1 MEKIASFTIDHIKL
15 QPGIYVSRKDQ
26 IGQEVVTTF
35 DLRMT
40 SPNEEP
46 VMNTAEVHTI
56 EHLGATYL
64 RNKEEI
70 RDKVIYFGPM
80 GCRTG
85 FYLLLAGACRLSAQC
100 DDMIAQVVNP
110 LVVSAIFSLVA
121 STAYG
126 EAWKAVAKSSP
137 ANLAKFYLA
146 ALVLKLM
153 AGTLVFLI
161 YVLVCDKQNILG
173 FTAIFALF
181 YVVLLVFDCI
191 YFARVEKKNR
201 LS

>member
-1 MEKIASFTIDHIKL
+1 MEKDEKLRLQTIRQASIRYK
-15 QPGIYVSRKDQ
+15 Q
-26 IGQEVVTTF
+26 IS
-35 DLRMT
+35 LWL
-40 SPNEEP
+40 
-46 VMNTAEVHTI
+46 TAAV
-56 EHLGATYL
+56 A
-64 RNKEEI
+64 
-70 RDKVIYFGPM
+70 
-80 GCRTG
+80 
-85 FYLLLAGACRLSAQC
+85 LAVLFVCRLSAQC

-137 ANLAKFYLA
+137 VNLAKFYMA
-146 ALVLKLM
+146 ALVIKM
-153 AGTLVFLI
+153 VAGTLVFLI
-161 YVLVCDKQNILG
+161 YVLVCDKQNIQG

>member
-1 MEKIASFTIDHIKL
+1 MEKDEKLRLQTIRQASIRYK
-15 QPGIYVSRKDQ
+15 Q
-26 IGQEVVTTF
+26 IS
-35 DLRMT
+35 LWL
-40 SPNEEP
+40 
-46 VMNTAEVHTI
+46 TAAV
-56 EHLGATYL
+56 A
-64 RNKEEI
+64 
-70 RDKVIYFGPM
+70 
-80 GCRTG
+80 
-85 FYLLLAGACRLSAQC
+85 LAVLFACRLSAQC

-126 EAWKAVAKSSP
+126 ESWKAVAKSSP

-146 ALVLKLM
+146 AMMLKMM
-153 AGTLVFLI
+153 AGVLVFLI

>member
-1 MEKIASFTIDHIKL
+1 MEKDEKLRLQTIRQASIK
-15 QPGIYVSRKDQ
+15 YKQ
-26 IGQEVVTTF
+26 IS
-35 DLRMT
+35 LWL
-40 SPNEEP
+40 
-46 VMNTAEVHTI
+46 TAAV
-56 EHLGATYL
+56 A
-64 RNKEEI
+64 
-70 RDKVIYFGPM
+70 
-80 GCRTG
+80 
-85 FYLLLAGACRLSAQC
+85 LAVLFACRLSAQC

-137 ANLAKFYLA
+137 ANLAKFYLVA
-146 ALVLKLM
+146 MMLKMM
-153 AGTLVFLI
+153 AGVLVFLI

-181 YVVLLVFDCI
+181 YVMLLVFDCI

>member
-1 MEKIASFTIDHIKL
+1 MRLQTIRQASIRYK
-15 QPGIYVSRKDQ
+15 Q
-26 IGQEVVTTF
+26 IS
-35 DLRMT
+35 LWL
-40 SPNEEP
+40 
-46 VMNTAEVHTI
+46 TAAV
-56 EHLGATYL
+56 A
-64 RNKEEI
+64 
-70 RDKVIYFGPM
+70 
-80 GCRTG
+80 
-85 FYLLLAGACRLSAQC
+85 LAVLFACRLSAQC

-137 ANLAKFYLA
+137 ANLARFYMA

-153 AGTLVFLI
+153 SGTLVFLI
-161 YVLVCDKQNILG
+161 YVLVCDRQNILG

>member
-1 MEKIASFTIDHIKL
+1 MEKDEKLRLQTIRQASIRYK
-15 QPGIYVSRKDQ
+15 Q
-26 IGQEVVTTF
+26 IS
-35 DLRMT
+35 LWL
-40 SPNEEP
+40 
-46 VMNTAEVHTI
+46 TAAV
-56 EHLGATYL
+56 A
-64 RNKEEI
+64 
-70 RDKVIYFGPM
+70 
-80 GCRTG
+80 
-85 FYLLLAGACRLSAQC
+85 LAVLFVCRLSAQC

-121 STAYG
+121 SIAYG
-126 EAWKAVAKSSP
+126 EAWKAVAKSLP
-137 ANLAKFYLA
+137 ANLAKFYMA
-146 ALVLKLM
+146 ALVIKM
-153 AGTLVFLI
+153 VAGTLVFLI

>member
-1 MEKIASFTIDHIKL
+1 MEKDEKLRLQTIRQASIRYK
-15 QPGIYVSRKDQ
+15 Q
-26 IGQEVVTTF
+26 IS
-35 DLRMT
+35 LWL
-40 SPNEEP
+40 
-46 VMNTAEVHTI
+46 TAAV
-56 EHLGATYL
+56 A
-64 RNKEEI
+64 
-70 RDKVIYFGPM
+70 
-80 GCRTG
+80 
-85 FYLLLAGACRLSAQC
+85 LAVLFACRLSAQC

-137 ANLAKFYLA
+137 ANLARFYMA

-153 AGTLVFLI
+153 SGTLVFLI
-161 YVLVCDKQNILG
+161 YVLVCDRQNILG

-191 YFARVEKKNR
+191 YFARLEKKNR

>member
-1 MEKIASFTIDHIKL
+1 MEKDEKLRLQTIRQASIRYK
-15 QPGIYVSRKDQ
+15 Q
-26 IGQEVVTTF
+26 IS
-35 DLRMT
+35 LWL
-40 SPNEEP
+40 
-46 VMNTAEVHTI
+46 TAAV
-56 EHLGATYL
+56 A
-64 RNKEEI
+64 
-70 RDKVIYFGPM
+70 
-80 GCRTG
+80 
-85 FYLLLAGACRLSAQC
+85 LAVLFACRLSAQC

-146 ALVLKLM
+146 AMMLKMM
-153 AGTLVFLI
+153 AGVLVFLI
-161 YVLVCDKQNILG
+161 YVLVCHKQNILG

>member
-1 MEKIASFTIDHIKL
+1 MAYSSS
-15 QPGIYVSRKDQ
+15 GS
-26 IGQEVVTTF
+26 
-35 DLRMT
+35 
-40 SPNEEP
+40 
-46 VMNTAEVHTI
+46 
-56 EHLGATYL
+56 
-64 RNKEEI
+64 
-70 RDKVIYFGPM
+70 
-80 GCRTG
+80 CR
-85 FYLLLAGACRLSAQC
+85 
-100 DDMIAQVVNP
+100 
-110 LVVSAIFSLVA
+110 
-121 STAYG
+121 
-126 EAWKAVAKSSP
+126 KAVAKSSP

>member
-1 MEKIASFTIDHIKL
+1 MEKDEKLRLQTIRQASIRYK
-15 QPGIYVSRKDQ
+15 Q
-26 IGQEVVTTF
+26 IS
-35 DLRMT
+35 LWL
-40 SPNEEP
+40 
-46 VMNTAEVHTI
+46 TAAV
-56 EHLGATYL
+56 A
-64 RNKEEI
+64 
-70 RDKVIYFGPM
+70 
-80 GCRTG
+80 
-85 FYLLLAGACRLSAQC
+85 LAVLFACRLSAQC

-137 ANLAKFYLA
+137 ANLAKFYMA
-146 ALVLKLM
+146 ALVIKM
-153 AGTLVFLI
+153 VAGTLVLLI

>member
-1 MEKIASFTIDHIKL
+1 MEKDEKLRLQTIRQASIRYK
-15 QPGIYVSRKDQ
+15 Q
-26 IGQEVVTTF
+26 IS
-35 DLRMT
+35 LWL
-40 SPNEEP
+40 
-46 VMNTAEVHTI
+46 TAAV
-56 EHLGATYL
+56 A
-64 RNKEEI
+64 
-70 RDKVIYFGPM
+70 
-80 GCRTG
+80 
-85 FYLLLAGACRLSAQC
+85 LAVLFACRLSAQC
-100 DDMIAQVVNP
+100 DDMIVQVVNP

-146 ALVLKLM
+146 AMMLKMM
-153 AGTLVFLI
+153 AGVLVFLI

>member
-1 MEKIASFTIDHIKL
+1 MEKDEKLRLQTIRQASIRYK
-15 QPGIYVSRKDQ
+15 Q
-26 IGQEVVTTF
+26 IS
-35 DLRMT
+35 LWL
-40 SPNEEP
+40 
-46 VMNTAEVHTI
+46 TAAV
-56 EHLGATYL
+56 A
-64 RNKEEI
+64 
-70 RDKVIYFGPM
+70 
-80 GCRTG
+80 
-85 FYLLLAGACRLSAQC
+85 LAVLFACRLSAQC

-137 ANLAKFYLA
+137 ANLAKFYLVA
-146 ALVLKLM
+146 MMLKMM
-153 AGTLVFLI
+153 AGVLVFLI

-173 FTAIFALF
+173 FTVIFALF

>member
-1 MEKIASFTIDHIKL
+1 MEKDEKLRLQTIRQASIR
-15 QPGIYVSRKDQ
+15 YEQ
-26 IGQEVVTTF
+26 IS
-35 DLRMT
+35 LWL
-40 SPNEEP
+40 
-46 VMNTAEVHTI
+46 TAAV
-56 EHLGATYL
+56 A
-64 RNKEEI
+64 
-70 RDKVIYFGPM
+70 
-80 GCRTG
+80 
-85 FYLLLAGACRLSAQC
+85 LAVLFACRLSAQC

-137 ANLAKFYLA
+137 ANLAKFYMA
-146 ALVLKLM
+146 ALVIKM
-153 AGTLVFLI
+153 VAGTLVFLI

>member
-1 MEKIASFTIDHIKL
+1 MEKDEKLRLQTIRQASIRYK
-15 QPGIYVSRKDQ
+15 Q
-26 IGQEVVTTF
+26 IS
-35 DLRMT
+35 LWL
-40 SPNEEP
+40 
-46 VMNTAEVHTI
+46 TAAV
-56 EHLGATYL
+56 A
-64 RNKEEI
+64 
-70 RDKVIYFGPM
+70 
-80 GCRTG
+80 
-85 FYLLLAGACRLSAQC
+85 LAVLFACRLSAQC
-100 DDMIAQVVNP
+100 DDMIAQVVTP

-137 ANLAKFYLA
+137 ANLARFYMA

-153 AGTLVFLI
+153 SGTLVFLI
-161 YVLVCDKQNILG
+161 YVLVCDRQNILG

>member
-1 MEKIASFTIDHIKL
+1 MEKDEKLRLQTIRQASIRYK
-15 QPGIYVSRKDQ
+15 Q
-26 IGQEVVTTF
+26 IS
-35 DLRMT
+35 LWL
-40 SPNEEP
+40 
-46 VMNTAEVHTI
+46 TAAV
-56 EHLGATYL
+56 A
-64 RNKEEI
+64 
-70 RDKVIYFGPM
+70 
-80 GCRTG
+80 
-85 FYLLLAGACRLSAQC
+85 LAVLFACRLSAQC

-161 YVLVCDKQNILG
+161 YVLVSDRQNILG
-173 FTAIFALF
+173 FSASFALF

>member
-1 MEKIASFTIDHIKL
+1 MEKDEKLRLQTIRQASIRYK
-15 QPGIYVSRKDQ
+15 Q
-26 IGQEVVTTF
+26 IS
-35 DLRMT
+35 LWL
-40 SPNEEP
+40 
-46 VMNTAEVHTI
+46 TAAV
-56 EHLGATYL
+56 A
-64 RNKEEI
+64 
-70 RDKVIYFGPM
+70 
-80 GCRTG
+80 
-85 FYLLLAGACRLSAQC
+85 LAVLFACRLSAQC

-146 ALVLKLM
+146 AMMLKMM
-153 AGTLVFLI
+153 AGVLVFLI

-191 YFARVEKKNR
+191 YFARVEKKSR
-201 LS
+201 LF

>member
-1 MEKIASFTIDHIKL
+1 MEKDEKLRLQTIRQASIRYK
-15 QPGIYVSRKDQ
+15 Q
-26 IGQEVVTTF
+26 IS
-35 DLRMT
+35 LWL
-40 SPNEEP
+40 
-46 VMNTAEVHTI
+46 TAAV
-56 EHLGATYL
+56 A
-64 RNKEEI
+64 
-70 RDKVIYFGPM
+70 
-80 GCRTG
+80 
-85 FYLLLAGACRLSAQC
+85 LAVLFACRLSAQC
-100 DDMIAQVVNP
+100 NDMIAQVVNP
-110 LVVSAIFSLVA
+110 LVVSAIFSLAA

-137 ANLAKFYLA
+137 ANLARFYLA

-161 YVLVCDKQNILG
+161 YVLVCDRQNILG

>member
-1 MEKIASFTIDHIKL
+1 MEKDEKLRLQTIRQASIRYK
-15 QPGIYVSRKDQ
+15 Q
-26 IGQEVVTTF
+26 IS
-35 DLRMT
+35 LWL
-40 SPNEEP
+40 
-46 VMNTAEVHTI
+46 TAAV
-56 EHLGATYL
+56 A
-64 RNKEEI
+64 
-70 RDKVIYFGPM
+70 
-80 GCRTG
+80 
-85 FYLLLAGACRLSAQC
+85 LAVLFACRLSAQC

-153 AGTLVFLI
+153 AGTLVFFI

-173 FTAIFALF
+173 FTVIFALF

-191 YFARVEKKNR
+191 YFARGEKKNR

>member
-1 MEKIASFTIDHIKL
+1 MEKDEKLRLQTIRQASIRYK
-15 QPGIYVSRKDQ
+15 Q
-26 IGQEVVTTF
+26 IS
-35 DLRMT
+35 LWL
-40 SPNEEP
+40 
-46 VMNTAEVHTI
+46 TAAV
-56 EHLGATYL
+56 A
-64 RNKEEI
+64 
-70 RDKVIYFGPM
+70 
-80 GCRTG
+80 
-85 FYLLLAGACRLSAQC
+85 LAVLFACRLSAQC
-100 DDMIAQVVNP
+100 DDMIPQVVNP

-137 ANLAKFYLA
+137 ANLAKFYMA
-146 ALVLKLM
+146 ALVIKM
-153 AGTLVFLI
+153 IAGTLVFLI
-161 YVLVCDKQNILG
+161 YVLVCDRQNILG

>member
-1 MEKIASFTIDHIKL
+1 MEKDEKLRLQTIRQASIRYK
-15 QPGIYVSRKDQ
+15 Q
-26 IGQEVVTTF
+26 ISLWLSAAV
-35 DLRMT
+35 
-40 SPNEEP
+40 
-46 VMNTAEVHTI
+46 A
-56 EHLGATYL
+56 
-64 RNKEEI
+64 
-70 RDKVIYFGPM
+70 
-80 GCRTG
+80 
-85 FYLLLAGACRLSAQC
+85 LAVLFACRLSAQC

-121 STAYG
+121 SIAYG

-137 ANLAKFYLA
+137 ANLAKFYMA
-146 ALVLKLM
+146 ALVIKM
-153 AGTLVFLI
+153 VAGTLVFLI

>member
-1 MEKIASFTIDHIKL
+1 MEKDEKLRLQTIRQASIRYK
-15 QPGIYVSRKDQ
+15 Q
-26 IGQEVVTTF
+26 IS
-35 DLRMT
+35 LWL
-40 SPNEEP
+40 
-46 VMNTAEVHTI
+46 TAAV
-56 EHLGATYL
+56 A
-64 RNKEEI
+64 
-70 RDKVIYFGPM
+70 
-80 GCRTG
+80 
-85 FYLLLAGACRLSAQC
+85 LAVLFVCRLSAQC

-137 ANLAKFYLA
+137 VNLAKFYMA
-146 ALVLKLM
+146 ALVIKM
-153 AGTLVFLI
+153 VAGTLVFLI